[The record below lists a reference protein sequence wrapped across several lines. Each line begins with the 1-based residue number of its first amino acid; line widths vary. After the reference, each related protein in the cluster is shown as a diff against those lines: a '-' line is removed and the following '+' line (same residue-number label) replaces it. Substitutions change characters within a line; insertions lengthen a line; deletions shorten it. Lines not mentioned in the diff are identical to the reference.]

1 MALLKDKKLVSLEKF
16 IILLLFSLFFLL
28 SLVPLIPITSY
39 DYHNHQ
45 RISQI
50 FFLLCINF
58 LFIYCLLSN
67 NDSPKRLSQNK
78 RHFPLF
84 ITFIFSGCLSSL
96 MSMEQSFSLLYTFHI
111 SLLILTMYYVSTIND
126 KKPVLFI
133 IYALLIT
140 HTSLVLICLLNII
153 FTLSEQQPLNP
164 YIIYS
169 GFINIRFFNQVQ
181 VFVLPF
187 LVLLL
192 KFKSIQRI
200 VFIILFLNLLLIFIG
215 QARGALLSFLAF
227 SIFALALKTTLKK
240 QVRIGLVCFF
250 LSCITFY
257 GLDSL
262 NRGGAEILRTSSS
275 GRIDLWFNTLSNLS
289 LKHLFIGNGPGVF
302 EMSLGSSAPY
312 SHPHNSLIEILN
324 EWGLIAFICILTAV
338 CTTFKKAITHLKFHK
353 KDIITESLFYS
364 FAIGITY
371 SLFSGVHVMPVS
383 QTLLFIMWGL
393 LLGRINK
400 KSHQSIS
407 INKYLKALV
416 TILFVFAWYLYLQK
430 AISIYNNIDPD
441 KGYIYGPRFWS
452 VGQRF

>member
-1 MALLKDKKLVSLEKF
+1 MNIVNIIKPSL
-16 IILLLFSLFFLL
+16 ISLFFLCAL
-28 SLVPLIPITSY
+28 IPLIPIFSY

-45 RISQI
+45 RIIQIAFLLSISLLVLTAFLGNKKPTFKLSLNKKSSVLYLIFI
-50 FFLLCINF
+50 FF
-58 LFIYCLLSN
+58 
-67 NDSPKRLSQNK
+67 
-78 RHFPLF
+78 
-84 ITFIFSGCLSSL
+84 GCLSAL
-96 MSMEQSFSLLYTFHI
+96 MSVEQSFSLLYTFHI
-111 SLLILTMYYVSTIND
+111 SLLIFTMYYVSTINN
-126 KKPVLFI
+126 KKPILFI
-133 IYALLIT
+133 VYALLIT
-140 HTSLVLICLLNII
+140 HTSLILICLLNII

-181 VFVLPF
+181 VFILPF

-227 SIFALALKTTLKK
+227 SIFALTLKTTLKK
-240 QVRIGLVCFF
+240 QVLIGLACFV
-250 LSCITFY
+250 LSSIAFY
-257 GLDSL
+257 ALDSL
-262 NRGGAEILRTSSS
+262 NKGGAEILRTSTS
-275 GRIDLWFNTLSNLS
+275 GRIDLWLNTLSNLS

-302 EMSLGSSAPY
+302 EMSLGSSAPF

-324 EWGLIAFICILTAV
+324 EWGLIALICILTV
-338 CTTFKKAITHLKFHK
+338 VFTTFRKAITHLKQHK

-393 LLGRINK
+393 LLGRVDK
-400 KSHQSIS
+400 KRGQSIS
-407 INKYLKALV
+407 INKDLKALV

>member
-1 MALLKDKKLVSLEKF
+1 MSLIALISFLGIKEPTFRLVLNKKSG
-16 IILLLFSLFFLL
+16 ILFSVF
-28 SLVPLIPITSY
+28 
-39 DYHNHQ
+39 
-45 RISQI
+45 I
-50 FFLLCINF
+50 FF
-58 LFIYCLLSN
+58 
-67 NDSPKRLSQNK
+67 
-78 RHFPLF
+78 
-84 ITFIFSGCLSSL
+84 GCLSAL
-96 MSMEQSFSLLYTFHI
+96 MSAEQIFSLLYTFHI
-111 SLLILTMYYVSTIND
+111 SLLILTMCYVSTINN
-126 KKPVLFI
+126 KKSILFI

-140 HTSLVLICLLNII
+140 HTSLILICLLNII

-181 VFVLPF
+181 VFILPF

-192 KFKSIQRI
+192 KFKSIQHI

-215 QARGALLSFLAF
+215 QARGALLSFLVF
-227 SIFALALKTTLKK
+227 SIFALALKATLKK
-240 QVRIGLVCFF
+240 QVFIGLACFI
-250 LSCITFY
+250 LSCIAFY
-257 GLDSL
+257 ALDSL
-262 NRGGAEILRTSSS
+262 NKGGAEILRTSTS
-275 GRIDLWFNTLSNLS
+275 GRIDLWFNTLSSLS

-302 EMSLGSSAPY
+302 EMSLGSSAPF

-324 EWGLIAFICILTAV
+324 EWGLIALICILTAV
-338 CTTFKKAITHLKFHK
+338 CTTFKKAITHLKCHK

-400 KSHQSIS
+400 KSIQSIS

-416 TILFVFAWYLYLQK
+416 AILFVFTWYLYLQK
-430 AISIYNNIDPD
+430 VISIYNNIDPD

>member
-1 MALLKDKKLVSLEKF
+1 MSLEKF

-58 LFIYCLLSN
+58 LFIYCFLSN

-302 EMSLGSSAPY
+302 EMSLGSSAPF

-324 EWGLIAFICILTAV
+324 EWGLIALICILIV
-338 CTTFKKAITHLKFHK
+338 VFKTFKEAIAHLKKYK

-400 KSHQSIS
+400 KSNQSLT
-407 INKYLKALV
+407 INKYLKALIA
-416 TILFVFAWYLYLQK
+416 ILFIFAWYLYLQK

>member
-1 MALLKDKKLVSLEKF
+1 MNIVN
-16 IILLLFSLFFLL
+16 IIKPTLISLFFLCTL
-28 SLVPLIPITSY
+28 IPLIPIISY

-45 RISQI
+45 RIIQI
-50 FFLLCINF
+50 AFLLSMSLIGLTSFIGNKEPTF
-58 LFIYCLLSN
+58 KLALNKKNGMLFSV
-67 NDSPKRLSQNK
+67 
-78 RHFPLF
+78 
-84 ITFIFSGCLSSL
+84 FIFCGYLSAL

-111 SLLILTMYYVSTIND
+111 SLLILTMCYVGTINN
-126 KKPVLFI
+126 KKSILFI

-140 HTSLVLICLLNII
+140 HTSLILICLLNIT

-181 VFVLPF
+181 VFILPF

-240 QVRIGLVCFF
+240 QVLLGLACFI
-250 LSCITFY
+250 LSCIAFY
-257 GLDSL
+257 ALDSL

-275 GRIDLWFNTLSNLS
+275 GRIDLWFNTLSSLS

-302 EMSLGSSAPY
+302 EMSLGSSAPF

-324 EWGLIAFICILTAV
+324 EWGLITLICILTAV
-338 CTTFKKAITHLKFHK
+338 FTTFKKAITHLKKHK

-400 KSHQSIS
+400 KRDQSIS

-416 TILFVFAWYLYLQK
+416 ATLFIFTWYLYLQK

>member
-1 MALLKDKKLVSLEKF
+1 MNIINIKKPSL
-16 IILLLFSLFFLL
+16 ISLFFLCTL
-28 SLVPLIPITSY
+28 IPLIPIISY

-45 RISQI
+45 RIIQI
-50 FFLLCINF
+50 AFLLFTSILVLTAF
-58 LFIYCLLSN
+58 LSN
-67 NDSPKRLSQNK
+67 KEPTFKLALNK
-78 RHFPLF
+78 KNGILF
-84 ITFIFSGCLSSL
+84 SVFIFCGYLSAL
-96 MSMEQSFSLLYTFHI
+96 MSAEQSFSLLYTLHI
-111 SLLILTMYYVSTIND
+111 SLLILTMCYVGTINN
-126 KKPVLFI
+126 KKSILFI

-140 HTSLVLICLLNII
+140 HTSLILICLLNII
-153 FTLSEQQPLNP
+153 FTLFEQQPLNP

-181 VFVLPF
+181 VFILPF

-192 KFKSIQRI
+192 KFKSIQRV
-200 VFIILFLNLLLIFIG
+200 VFTILFLNLLLIFIG

-240 QVRIGLVCFF
+240 QVLIGLACFV

-257 GLDSL
+257 ALDSL
-262 NRGGAEILRTSSS
+262 NKGGAEILRTSTS
-275 GRIDLWFNTLSNLS
+275 GRIDLWFNTISSLS

-302 EMSLGSSAPY
+302 EMSLGSSAPF

-324 EWGLIAFICILTAV
+324 EWGLIALICILAVV
-338 CTTFKKAITHLKFHK
+338 CTTFKKAITHLKYHK

-400 KSHQSIS
+400 KNNQSLT
-407 INKYLKALV
+407 INKYLKALIA
-416 TILFVFAWYLYLQK
+416 ILFIFTWYLYLQK

>member
-1 MALLKDKKLVSLEKF
+1 MKF
-16 IILLLFSLFFLL
+16 SIVIFFLFAFTPFF
-28 SLVPLIPITSY
+28 STYSY

-45 RISQI
+45 RIIQIIFLISTYLLIFYIFIFNKKPIFKLPINIKNAVLFLFFI
-50 FFLLCINF
+50 FF
-58 LFIYCLLSN
+58 
-67 NDSPKRLSQNK
+67 
-78 RHFPLF
+78 
-84 ITFIFSGCLSSL
+84 GCLSSS

-111 SLLILTMYYVSTIND
+111 SSLILTMYYVSTIND
-126 KKPVLFI
+126 KRSILFI
-133 IYALLIT
+133 IYALLIA
-140 HTSLVLICLLNII
+140 HTSLILICLLNII

-181 VFVLPF
+181 VFILPF

-215 QARGALLSFLAF
+215 QARGALLSFLAI

-240 QVRIGLVCFF
+240 QVLIGLVCLA

-257 GLDSL
+257 ALDSL
-262 NRGGAEILRTSSS
+262 NKGGAEILRTSSS

-302 EMSLGSSAPY
+302 EMSLGSSAPF
-312 SHPHNSLIEILN
+312 SHPHNSVIEILN
-324 EWGLIAFICILTAV
+324 EWGLIALICILTV
-338 CTTFKKAITHLKFHK
+338 VFTTFRKAITHLKQHK

-393 LLGRINK
+393 LLGRVDK
-400 KSHQSIS
+400 KRGQSIS
-407 INKYLKALV
+407 INKDLKALV

>member
-1 MALLKDKKLVSLEKF
+1 MNIVNIIKPSL
-16 IILLLFSLFFLL
+16 ISLFFLCTL
-28 SLVPLIPITSY
+28 IPLIPIFSY

-45 RISQI
+45 RIIQI
-50 FFLLCINF
+50 AL
-58 LFIYCLLSN
+58 LLSM
-67 NDSPKRLSQNK
+67 SLIALTSFLGIKEPTFKLALNK
-78 RHFPLF
+78 KNGILF
-84 ITFIFSGCLSSL
+84 SIFIFCGYLSAL
-96 MSMEQSFSLLYTFHI
+96 MSAEQSFSLLYTFHT
-111 SLLILTMYYVSTIND
+111 SLLILTMCYVSTINN
-126 KKPVLFI
+126 KKSILFI

-140 HTSLVLICLLNII
+140 HTSLILICLLNII

-181 VFVLPF
+181 VFILPF

-192 KFKSIQRI
+192 KFKSIQRV

-240 QVRIGLVCFF
+240 QVLIGLACFV

-257 GLDSL
+257 VLDSL

-275 GRIDLWFNTLSNLS
+275 GRIDLWFNTLSSLS
-289 LKHLFIGNGPGVF
+289 LKHLFIGNGPGMF
-302 EMSLGSSAPY
+302 EMSLGNSAPF
-312 SHPHNSLIEILN
+312 SHPHNSVIEILN
-324 EWGLIAFICILTAV
+324 EWGLIALICILTV
-338 CTTFKKAITHLKFHK
+338 VFTTFRKAITHLKQHK

-393 LLGRINK
+393 LLGRVDK
-400 KSHQSIS
+400 KRGQSIS
-407 INKYLKALV
+407 INKYLKALIA
-416 TILFVFAWYLYLQK
+416 ILFVFTWYLYLQK
-430 AISIYNNIDPD
+430 AISIYNNINPD

>member
-1 MALLKDKKLVSLEKF
+1 MNIVNIIKPSL
-16 IILLLFSLFFLL
+16 ISLFFLCTL
-28 SLVPLIPITSY
+28 IPLIPITSY
-39 DYHNHQ
+39 DFHNHQ
-45 RISQI
+45 RIIQI
-50 FFLLCINF
+50 AFLLIISLLVLTAF
-58 LFIYCLLSN
+58 LGNKKPTFKLS
-67 NDSPKRLSQNK
+67 LNK
-78 RHFPLF
+78 KSSVLYL
-84 ITFIFSGCLSSL
+84 IFIFSGCLSAL

-126 KKPVLFI
+126 KRSILFI

-140 HTSLVLICLLNII
+140 HTSLILICLLNIM

-164 YIIYS
+164 YVIYS

-192 KFKSIQRI
+192 KFKNIQRI

-227 SIFALALKTTLKK
+227 SIFALVLKTTLKK
-240 QVRIGLVCFF
+240 QVLTGLICLL
-250 LSCITFY
+250 LSWFVFY
-257 GLDSL
+257 ILDSL
-262 NRGGAEILRTSSS
+262 NNSNLDVLRTSSS
-275 GRIDLWFNTLSNLS
+275 GRIDIWLTTLQNLS
-289 LKHLFIGNGPGVF
+289 LKHFFIGNGPGVF
-302 EMSLGSSAPY
+302 QISLGNSAPF

-324 EWGLIAFICILTAV
+324 EWGLIALLSIVSVIFI
-338 CTTFKKAITHLKFHK
+338 TFKQAIIHLKIHK

-393 LLGRINK
+393 LLGRVNK
-400 KSHQSIS
+400 NKQLTFS
-407 INKYLKALV
+407 INKWIKLSI
-416 TILFVFAWYLYLQK
+416 TILFIVAWYFYLQK
-430 AISIYNNIDPD
+430 AIDIYNNIDPD
-441 KGYIYGPRFWS
+441 KGYIFGPRFWS
-452 VGQRF
+452 IGQRF